1 MDDRE
6 ERPRILFHKL
16 FKGKIAFSNMKIVP
30 TPDWFL
36 GKDVIIEAFS
46 FIVLFIFSFLS
57 IRNYKLNKNRSFL
70 YLGVG
75 FALIALAQLAAV
87 MTKLVLYY
95 DIGPS
100 QAIGTAII
108 TSQLVS
114 SVDIFYYAGFFF
126 HRILTLSGL
135 YIIYRLP
142 RHKKSVGDYV
152 LIIYFILI
160 SAFLSE
166 GVFYLFHLTAL
177 VLLVLIVHNYYM
189 IYKKNKFTNTKILML
204 AFGILALSQLF
215 FIVSNLEIMFVLGN
229 IIELVSYTI
238 LLILIIRIL
247 KYGKKKKSYGYNIR
261 HAGNHPRK
269 RW

>member
-1 MDDRE
+1 
-6 ERPRILFHKL
+6 
-16 FKGKIAFSNMKIVP
+16 MKFVP

-46 FIVLFIFSFLS
+46 FIVLFIFSFLA
-57 IRNYKLNKNRSFL
+57 IRNYKLNKNKSFL
-70 YLGVG
+70 YLGAG

-100 QAIGTAII
+100 QIIGAAII

-114 SVDIFYYAGFFF
+114 SVDIFYSAGFFF
-126 HRILTLSGL
+126 QRFLTLLGL

-152 LIIYFILI
+152 LIVYFILI
-160 SAFLSE
+160 SALLSK

-177 VLLVLIVHNYYM
+177 VLLLLIFDNYHAL
-189 IYKKNKFTNTKILML
+189 YKKNKFVNTKILL
-204 AFGILALSQLF
+204 IAFGILALSQLI
-215 FIVSNLEIMFVLGN
+215 FILSNIEIMFVLGN
-229 IIELVSYTI
+229 VTELISYTI
-238 LLILIIRIL
+238 LLILIVRIL
-247 KYGKKKKSYGYNIR
+247 KYGKKKKSNGYNIR
-261 HAGNHPRK
+261 HAGDNPRK
-269 RW
+269 RR

>member
-1 MDDRE
+1 
-6 ERPRILFHKL
+6 
-16 FKGKIAFSNMKIVP
+16 MKIVFA
-30 TPDWFL
+30 PDWFL
-36 GKDVIIEAFS
+36 GMDVVIEAFS
-46 FIVLFIFSFLS
+46 FIVLFIFSFLA

-70 YLGVG
+70 YLGAG

-100 QAIGTAII
+100 QAIGAAII

-114 SVDIFYYAGFFF
+114 SVDIFYSAGFFF
-126 HRILTLSGL
+126 QRFLTLSGL

-142 RHKKSVGDYV
+142 RYKKSVGDYA

-160 SAFLSE
+160 SALLSK

-177 VLLVLIVHNYYM
+177 VLLVLIFDNYHAL
-189 IYKKNKFTNTKILML
+189 YKKNKFVNTKILL
-204 AFGILALSQLF
+204 IAFGMLALSQLI
-215 FIVSNLEIMFVLGN
+215 FILSNIEAMFVLGN
-229 IIELVSYTI
+229 VIELISYTI
-238 LLILIIRIL
+238 LLILIVRIL
-247 KYGKKKKSYGYNIR
+247 KYGKKKKPYGYNIR

-269 RW
+269 RR